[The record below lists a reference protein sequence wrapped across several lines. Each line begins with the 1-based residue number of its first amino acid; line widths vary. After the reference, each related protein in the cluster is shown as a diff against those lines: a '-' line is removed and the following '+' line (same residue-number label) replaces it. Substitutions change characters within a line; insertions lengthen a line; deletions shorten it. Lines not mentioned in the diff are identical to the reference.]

1 MTDYYGEL
9 CTKMYESGK
18 SYAEGKELDFYL
30 SFVKDENMK
39 VLEPMC
45 GNGRMLIPFIQKGI
59 SIEGFDISEEMLKVC
74 KEKGEKLNLK
84 PKICYGKIEE
94 YNGSNK
100 YDLIIIPFGSFSL
113 LPDVLVNRSLLN
125 LKSALKSDGKL
136 LLTIMLKHSGIKG
149 VPEWV
154 ESERKQFDDEL
165 IVTYKTVHFNEE
177 ESVLTTK
184 FRYQS
189 VKNGLIEKTEIM
201 DFPLRLYVIEEFE
214 NTLKSNGFHNIV
226 VHGVKDGYGV
236 GTFFYVIEC
245 SV

>member
-9 CTKMYESGK
+9 CTKMYESSK

-30 SFVKDENMK
+30 TFVKDGNMK

-45 GNGRMLIPFIQKGI
+45 GNGRMLIPFMQKGI

-74 KEKGEKLNLK
+74 REKGEKLNLK
-84 PKICYGKIEE
+84 PNVYYEKIEE
-94 YNGSNK
+94 YKGDNK

-113 LPDVLVNRSLLN
+113 LPDALVDKSLYN

-136 LLTIMLKHSGIKG
+136 LLTIMLKHGGIAEI
-149 VPEWV
+149 PEWV
-154 ESERKQFDDEL
+154 ESEKKQFDDEL
-165 IVTYKTVHFNEE
+165 IVTYKKVHYNEE
-177 ESVLTTK
+177 ESILTTK
-184 FRYQS
+184 FKYQS
-189 VKNGLIEKTEIM
+189 VKNGQIEKTEIM

-226 VHGVKDGYGV
+226 VHGVKDGYGK

-245 SV
+245 SI